1 MQRSNFRNRRALYLI
16 AVMALRSC
24 VEINLLVLRCKE
36 LDQSRQ
42 FYELLGFSFV
52 REKHGGGPLH
62 YSSQDA
68 GFVFELYPLAES
80 EQVDNSRLGFSV
92 GNIRQVLSQVEVVGQ
107 HELGDRQVYV
117 VRDPDGRKVELSGK
131 MP

>member
-1 MQRSNFRNRRALYLI
+1 M
-16 AVMALRSC
+16 
-24 VEINLLVLRCKE
+24 EISLFVLRCNE
-36 LDQSRQ
+36 LDQSKQ

-80 EQVDNSRLGFSV
+80 EQVDSSRLGFSV
-92 GNIRQVLSQVEVVGQ
+92 GNIRQVLSQVEVAGQ
-107 HELGDRQVYV
+107 HEFCGRQVYV
-117 VRDPDGRKVELSGK
+117 VRDPDGRKVELSDK